1 MKLKSHFEILKKEL
15 SNSEQTKSSYW
26 EDQFQS
32 FKIDN
37 ENNIIDIRKYGFGT
51 LEPNTLVRRLY
62 HNFFQRILF
71 KQKKFST
78 KWYKLF
84 KEISKTQ
91 NKVINL
97 DAFRHICVFEFL
109 DTFIF
114 NEIQI
119 DNICVIG
126 DGRCNFV
133 SPCFKSKI
141 FKKIVSVN
149 LTETLLCDL
158 IILENDDT
166 IIIDDIAVATSEND
180 FDILMN
186 NEKVKIIL
194 VPASKSNILY
204 NKKLQMFV
212 NMNSFQEISMKN
224 IQTYFDIIKSNKS
237 YFYCCNRE
245 HKELPAGEIIEF
257 EKYPWGNPESIIIDE
272 LCPWFQRYYLWK
284 KYPFIFKF
292 DGPHQ
297 HRLVKY

>member
-1 MKLKSHFEILKKEL
+1 MKLKPHFEILKKEL
-15 SNSEQTKSSYW
+15 NNSEQTKSSYW
-26 EDQFQS
+26 EDQFKT

-37 ENNIIDIRKYGFGT
+37 EFNIIDIRKYGFGN
-51 LEPNTLVRRLY
+51 LEPNTLVRKFY
-62 HNFFQRILF
+62 HNFFLRILF
-71 KQKKFST
+71 KQFLFST

-91 NKVINL
+91 NKVINF
-97 DAFRHICVFEFL
+97 DGFRHICVFELL

-133 SPCFKSKI
+133 SPCFKSKA

-194 VPASKSNILY
+194 VPASKSNMLY
-204 NKKLQMFV
+204 NKKIQMFV
-212 NMNSFQEISMKN
+212 NMVSFQEISMKN

-237 YFYCCNRE
+237 YFYCMNRK
-245 HKELPAGEIIEF
+245 HKELPDGEIIEF

-272 LCPWFQRYYLWK
+272 LCPWCQRYYGQK
-284 KYPFIFKF
+284 FPFIFKL
-292 DGPHQ
+292 DGVIQ

>member
-1 MKLKSHFEILKKEL
+1 MYNKIYIILPYKESL
-15 SNSEQTKSSYW
+15 DVNTAGAVSLYVT
-26 EDQFQS
+26 
-32 FKIDN
+32 

-62 HNFFQRILF
+62 HNFFLRILF
-71 KQKKFST
+71 KQKYFQQ
-78 KWYKLF
+78 KWHKLF

-91 NKVINL
+91 NKVISF
-97 DAFRHICVFEFL
+97 DTFRHICLFEFL

-114 NEIQI
+114 NENQI

-149 LTETLLCDL
+149 LTETLLFDL

-204 NKKLQMFV
+204 NKKIQMFV
-212 NMNSFQEISMKN
+212 NKRSFQEISMKN

-237 YFYCCNRE
+237 YFYCMNRK
-245 HKELPAGEIIEF
+245 HKELPDGEIIEF

-272 LCPWFQRYYLWK
+272 LCPWCQRYYGK
-284 KYPFIFKF
+284 KIPFIFKF
-292 DGPHQ
+292 DGVVQ